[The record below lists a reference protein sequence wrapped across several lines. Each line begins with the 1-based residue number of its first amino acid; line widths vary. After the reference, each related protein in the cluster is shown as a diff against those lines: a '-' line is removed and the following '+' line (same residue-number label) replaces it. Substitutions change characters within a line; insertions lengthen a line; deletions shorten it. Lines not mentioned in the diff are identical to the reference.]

1 VASGRLPRFAN
12 THVVDSLCVATGRLC
27 KYTGRDMVTAHTGLG
42 ITEEDWTISVQTL
55 QAALNK
61 FKVPAREP
69 PGVLSPIDP
78 PKARS

>member
-1 VASGRLPRFAN
+1 
-12 THVVDSLCVATGRLC
+12 
-27 KYTGRDMVTAHTGLG
+27 MVTAHTGLG